1 MPAVPAVPA
10 RLIPRGPVLL
20 VERRSASRILILR
33 GNTLATVVTVRADRP
48 CMATCRMATYG
59 RGMMFHGSRRQQHWP
74 ALCASAWFAACPFAT
89 AFASD
94 LSPAATAAVP
104 QLVLSSPWQP
114 PVVMVESASVNSEVP
129 STIEWP
135 AQGPSSSW
143 QPPVE
148 INSEPELGEPELEV
162 TPAPVPPDE
171 SPPPPTVY
179 VEPPMQD
186 SPQIAEADDST
197 KLTRDD
203 VADSVKPEHQEY
215 LDALDDDLAQS
226 FAADAAPPLP
236 VLHAPLPPM
245 EFVVDTDVDAP
256 VPEQAAAPVVTPYS
270 PTTAAITRQLL
281 PSIQHAYGLAR
292 HGAIFAARAE
302 FIQVLRRIAQAKD
315 AAANTDIHSK
325 ALAAALRAIDEADDF
340 APQGTE
346 VEGELSVPLIAS
358 AHRTPVLAQCP
369 TPPRPIEAIALYH
382 EYARHQ
388 FARSV
393 AGEQAGSAA
402 LYGLG
407 KMHNR
412 LASGRD
418 SDVRHERQALV
429 LFLASLDVAP
439 GNHLAANEIG
449 VLMARSGRAW
459 EASIMFRHAINVSPS
474 ATTYHNLAVVDR
486 QLGYHDQASANEYY
500 ARQLAERDRAAG
512 TASQTSGVRWV
523 APQEMGRTAQ
533 PLPMEATQ
541 NWANQPPRTMPPRRV
556 TGQVDTA
563 AKWPQKLIP
572 GVFRR

>member
-1 MPAVPAVPA
+1 MTFD
-10 RLIPRGPVLL
+10 GF
-20 VERRSASRILILR
+20 RRR
-33 GNTLATVVTVRADRP
+33 
-48 CMATCRMATYG
+48 
-59 RGMMFHGSRRQQHWP
+59 QHWP
-74 ALCASAWFAACPFAT
+74 ALCVSAWLTACPLPSALG
-89 AFASD
+89 SD
-94 LSPAATAAVP
+94 FELISTAATP
-104 QLVLSSPWQP
+104 QLVFSSKWQP
-114 PVVMVESASVNSEVP
+114 PLVMTAPAAISAEP
-129 STIEWP
+129 TTTIEWP
-135 AQGPSSSW
+135 AEGPSSEW

-148 INSEPELGEPELEV
+148 IAVEPDSQA
-162 TPAPVPPDE
+162 TPAPEPQIDLPPPADPPTEPALTEVGETSEDE
-171 SPPPPTVY
+171 SSRLSSDK
-179 VEPPMQD
+179 VE
-186 SPQIAEADDST
+186 E
-197 KLTRDD
+197 
-203 VADSVKPEHQEY
+203 VADSEHQEY
-215 LDALDDDLAQS
+215 LDALNADLTHS
-226 FAADAAPPLP
+226 FASDAVPPLP
-236 VLHAPLPPM
+236 VLHASLPPL
-245 EFVVDTDVDAP
+245 EFVVETLVEAPAP
-256 VPEQAAAPVVTPYS
+256 VHAAPPVVTPYS
-270 PTTAAITRQLL
+270 PTTAAITHQLL

-315 AAANTDIHSK
+315 AAANTDVHSK
-325 ALAAALRAIDEADDF
+325 ALAAGLRAVDEADDF

-346 VEGELSVPLIAS
+346 VEGELNVPLLAS
-358 AHRTPVLAQCP
+358 AHRTPVLEQCP

-412 LASGRD
+412 LASSREG
-418 SDVRHERQALV
+418 DVGHERKALV

-449 VLMARSGRAW
+449 VLMARGGRAW

-486 QLGYHDQASANEYY
+486 QLGYHDQASANEFY
-500 ARQLAERDRAAG
+500 AQQLAARDRAVGA
-512 TASQTSGVRWV
+512 ASQTSGVRWV

-533 PLPMEATQ
+533 PMPMEATP
-541 NWANQPPRTMPPRRV
+541 NWANQPPHPAPQRRAP
-556 TGQVDTA
+556 GQVETA